1 MEATQEH
8 RTDEWKKNMWCVYT
22 HTHTMKYCSVI
33 KNKEHNFAISTT
45 WMDMEGII
53 LSEVSQ
59 ANKDKYCM
67 LNMCILLYVNYTSI
81 RWI

>member
-1 MEATQEH
+1 ME
-8 RTDEWKKNMWCVYT
+8 KKYVVHT
-22 HTHTMKYCSVI
+22 HTHTHNGIHSVI
-33 KNKEHNFAISTT
+33 KKKKKNKILPFATT

-53 LSEVSQ
+53 LSEISR
-59 ANKDKYCM
+59 ANEDKYCM